1 MKASLVRA
9 FVILNLAVIAGWA
22 AFSAFTVGTL
32 AWIGKNPTV
41 FDSLS
46 EMGIPVFPKF
56 SSDSPLIYVLVCAV
70 FIAAAFGAA
79 FILRGKRS
87 SEHDVGL
94 KGLQP

>member
-1 MKASLVRA
+1 M
-9 FVILNLAVIAGWA
+9 ILNLAVIAGWA

-32 AWIGKNPTV
+32 AWIGKNPPV
-41 FDSLS
+41 FDLLS

-56 SSDSPLIYVLVCAV
+56 SSDSPLIYVLVCTV
-70 FIAAAFGAA
+70 VVAASFGAA
-79 FILRGKRS
+79 FILRRNRS